1 METVRQAP
9 DGKILKYGRKFR
21 PGIGEL
27 EIELIAFRDGF
38 TEESGGLGKWRHFI
52 RCVRAFW
59 GKDSRKP
66 FLWHPWAVRMA
77 QICSEHRYV
86 SLAGCGSSGKTDFCA
101 LWGIVNF
108 ICAPA
113 DTLILVT
120 STSLKDSRRRIWGSI
135 CDYWRSVN
143 GLPGKLVDS
152 AGIIRF
158 EYAGKVYSSDRCGIS
173 LLAGEKKKE
182 REAVGKIIG
191 MKNKRVFLL
200 ADELPELSEALIQ
213 AAESNLTL
221 NPFFQLI
228 ASGNPNSL
236 YDPHGLLS
244 EPLEGWGSVTVEDEE
259 WPTKRGYCLHFDA
272 LKSPNWVSQEDTWPI
287 IGCEQIREALEK
299 MDQNSLAFW
308 RMFRG
313 FWCPT
318 GDETAIYSEPD
329 MVKFRAADTVIW
341 GTDPPTLVA
350 SLDPGFTNGGDRSA
364 LWIGYYGRDRDGRM
378 VIYFSEL
385 VILEED
391 VTNKEEP
398 RNFQIARRF
407 KEHCEKRGV
416 LPEHAA
422 FDGTGAGITFA
433 DIVHRIWHPD
443 VLAISFSGSATEMP
457 TSMFG
462 AEPANERYDN
472 RVSELWYVGH
482 EFLRNNQLKGVTA
495 ELAKELTARHYT
507 TVKHSSGLRIRVE
520 SKEDMRIRTRKSP
533 DVADSGMILVDLCRT
548 RLGAIPGGENGLRTI
563 LPAGNQPNGEVP
575 PQRMVMQKI
584 KRLAQIN
591 RPRLRYGNDLA
602 SGTFR

>member
-1 METVRQAP
+1 METTSQGS
-9 DGKILKYGRKFR
+9 DGRIFKYNRKFR
-21 PGIGEL
+21 PGIGDL

-52 RCVRAFW
+52 NCVRAFW

-77 QICSEHRYV
+77 QVCSQYRYV

-108 ICAPA
+108 IAAPA
-113 DTLILVT
+113 DTLVLVT
-120 STSLKDSRRRIWGSI
+120 STSLKDSRRRIWGSV
-135 CDYWRSVN
+135 CDYWRSVK

-158 EYAGKVYSSDRCGIS
+158 EFGGKVYSSDRCGIS

-200 ADELPELSEALIQ
+200 ADELPELSEVLVG
-213 AAESNLTL
+213 AAESNLSL

-244 EPLEGWGSVTVEDEE
+244 EPADGWGSISVDDEE
-259 WPTKRGYCLHFDA
+259 WVTKRGYCLHFDA
-272 LKSPNWVSQEDTWPI
+272 LKSPNWITQEDTWPI
-287 IGCEQIREALEK
+287 IGCAQIREAQEK

-329 MVKFRAADTVIW
+329 MVKFRASESVVW
-341 GTDPPTLVA
+341 GTEPPTILA
-350 SLDPGFTNGGDRSA
+350 ALDPGFTNGGDRSA
-364 LWIGYYGRDRDGRM
+364 LWIGHYGRDRDGRM

-398 RNFQIARRF
+398 RNYQIARKF
-407 KEHCEKRGV
+407 KEHSEKRGV

-422 FDGTGAGITFA
+422 FDGTGGGITFA
-433 DIVHRIWHPD
+433 DIVHKIWHPD
-443 VLAISFSGSATEMP
+443 VLAVSFSGLATDLP
-457 TSMFG
+457 TSMYNS
-462 AEPANERYDN
+462 EPAHDRYEN
-472 RVSELWYVGH
+472 RVSELWYVGQ
-482 EFLRNNQLKGVTA
+482 EFLRNYQLKGVIP
-495 ELAKELTARHYT
+495 ELAKELTARHYD

-520 SKEDMRIRTRKSP
+520 SKEDMRGRTQKSP
-533 DVADSGMILVDLCRT
+533 DVADAAMILVDICRT
-548 RLGAIPGGENGLRTI
+548 RLGAIPGGEKGMRTI
-563 LPAGNQPNGEVP
+563 APATNKTDPLA
-575 PQRMVMQKI
+575 PQRLVMQKI
-584 KRLAQIN
+584 KRLSQIN
-591 RPRLRYGNDLA
+591 APRLRYGNDLA
-602 SGTFR
+602 SGKFR

>member
-1 METVRQAP
+1 
-9 DGKILKYGRKFR
+9 
-21 PGIGEL
+21 
-27 EIELIAFRDGF
+27 
-38 TEESGGLGKWRHFI
+38 
-52 RCVRAFW
+52 
-59 GKDSRKP
+59 
-66 FLWHPWAVRMA
+66 
-77 QICSEHRYV
+77 
-86 SLAGCGSSGKTDFCA
+86 
-101 LWGIVNF
+101 
-108 ICAPA
+108 
-113 DTLILVT
+113 
-120 STSLKDSRRRIWGSI
+120 
-135 CDYWRSVN
+135 
-143 GLPGKLVDS
+143 
-152 AGIIRF
+152 
-158 EYAGKVYSSDRCGIS
+158 
-173 LLAGEKKKE
+173 
-182 REAVGKIIG
+182 

-200 ADELPELSEALIQ
+200 ADELPELSEALIG

-221 NPFFQLI
+221 NPYFQLV

-244 EPLEGWGSVTVEDEE
+244 EPLEGWGSISVEDEE

-272 LKSPNWVSQEDTWPI
+272 LKSPNWVKQEDDWPI
-287 IGCEQIREALEK
+287 IGCTQIREALEK
-299 MDQNSLAFW
+299 MDQNSLGFW

-329 MVKFRAADTVIW
+329 MVKFRAQETVVW
-341 GTDPPTLVA
+341 GTDPPTIVA
-350 SLDPGFTNGGDRSA
+350 ALDPGFTNGGDRSA
-364 LWIGYYGRDRDGRM
+364 LWIGHYGRDRDGRM

-385 VILEED
+385 VVLEED

-398 RNFQIARRF
+398 RNFQIARRY

-443 VLAISFSGSATEMP
+443 VLAISFSGMATDKP

-482 EFLRNNQLKGVTA
+482 EFLRNNQLKGVIP

-533 DVADSGMILVDLCRT
+533 DVADAAMIMVDLCRT

-563 LPAGNQPNGEVP
+563 PAANQNKNEPP
-575 PQRMVMQKI
+575 PQRQVMQKI
-584 KRLAQIN
+584 KRFAQIK
-591 RPRLRYGNDLA
+591 RPQLRYGNDLA